1 VAELVDAASLNGAAS
16 GRAGSSPVM
25 RTTLFYIM
33 IPTKPN
39 KKTTLVLTAA
49 FQAIGFFNARS
60 TIRNLIVG
68 GVRGV
73 DVDGNIYDWT
83 SWNARND
90 FPEDQPSLRTSK
102 ADFPIPTIVVIPG
115 FFGKFTDIKKSNTR
129 VSSLKQIFNLY
140 GGVCQYCRKE
150 IKFSIATKD
159 HVSPRSKGGA
169 DYDSNIVLAC
179 KKCNNKKASKF
190 PFFDITGEPVR
201 PKILNDVQFSLV
213 ADNITMRPEWASFLG
228 K

>member
-1 VAELVDAASLNGAAS
+1 
-16 GRAGSSPVM
+16 
-25 RTTLFYIM
+25 M

-73 DVDGNIYDWT
+73 DVDGNIYDWK
-83 SWNARND
+83 SWNERTD

-102 ADFPIPTIVVIPG
+102 TDFPIPTIVVIPG
-115 FFGKFTDIKKSNTR
+115 FFGKFTDIKKPNTR

-140 GGVCQYCRKE
+140 GGVCQYCHKD
-150 IKFSIATKD
+150 IKFSLATKD

-190 PFFDITGEPVR
+190 PFFDIAGEPVR

-213 ADNITMRPEWASFLG
+213 ADNIPMRPEWASFLG